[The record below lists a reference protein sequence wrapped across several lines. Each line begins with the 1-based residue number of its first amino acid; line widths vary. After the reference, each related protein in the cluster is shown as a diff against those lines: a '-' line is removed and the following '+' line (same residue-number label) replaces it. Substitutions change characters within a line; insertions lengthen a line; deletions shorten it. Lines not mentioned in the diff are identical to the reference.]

1 MNFKAILDKIKPTNN
16 KGSSQVVMLGNDAVY
31 VLVTGQAPQVTSI
44 PLVNGDWESALKE
57 SLSSKVFDSNSVQ
70 LIVCANYYQTYQID
84 KPDIPESEWSVALPF
99 LLKDLVS
106 ERVTEITASA
116 VALPTSNKLQV
127 YVLPKKLLDKLV
139 KITLSA
145 QVELKGVVP
154 EDEIWGDSAGEL
166 SNFLLLQR
174 SANTHFK
181 LGAFV
186 ENTVCFQ
193 RTIRSVVPP
202 LTGVASS
209 ALQLDGLALEL
220 QRSIDYLSSQIKGT
234 QLHQLKICC
243 DEEDEAELRDAL
255 NNTLSSTV
263 SLLVEEERENSESL
277 LVKLAAEKEA
287 FNVNLYPE
295 HLKPKKEYFTLTNVV
310 ASWGL
315 VFVLLLGGYFVM
327 QYKTSNLDKE
337 LTVLQHQSKQLNQQV
352 KQLNSKLI
360 QHKPS
365 PDKVAAV
372 ARLKRETQA
381 KKEALKAVGQYDQSQ
396 QVGYSGVMNALAKLG
411 RDDISLSQIYMTHNT
426 LDLSGFARN
435 AKVVPN
441 WIGQF
446 KSELNLVGRAFEKL
460 KIGRND
466 QDVVTFELNTRRE
479 SK

>member
-31 VLVTGQAPQVTSI
+31 VSVTEQEPQVTSI

-57 SLSSKVFDSNSVQ
+57 SLSSKAFNSNSVQ

-116 VALPTSNKLQV
+116 VALPTSNKLQA

-139 KITLSA
+139 KITLAA

-243 DEEDEAELRDAL
+243 DEEDEAELQDAL

-277 LVKLAAEKEA
+277 LVKLAAEKDV
-287 FNVNLYPE
+287 FSVNLYPD
-295 HLKPKKEYFTLTNVV
+295 HLRPKKEFFTLENVA

-315 VFVLLLGGYFVM
+315 VCVLLLGGYFVM

-337 LTVLQHQSKQLNQQV
+337 LTVLQHKSTQLNQQV

-365 PDKVAAV
+365 PEKVAAV

>member
-1 MNFKAILDKIKPTNN
+1 MNFKAILDKVRPTSY
-16 KGSSQVVMLGNDAVY
+16 KGSAQVVMLGNDAIY
-31 VLVTGQAPQVTSI
+31 ISPTEQSPQITRIS
-44 PLVNGDWESALKE
+44 LVNGDWESALKQ
-57 SLSSKVFDSNSVQ
+57 SLNSEAFTSGSLQ

-84 KPDIPESEWSVALPF
+84 KPDIPENEWSVALPF

-106 ERVTEITASA
+106 ERVTDITASA

-127 YVLPKKLLDKLV
+127 YVLPKKLLDKLLNV
-139 KITLSA
+139 TNSV

-154 EDEIWGDSAGEL
+154 EDEIWGYSAGEL
-166 SNFLLLQR
+166 SNFILLQR
-174 SANTHFK
+174 SQNAHFK

-186 ENTVCFQ
+186 EHTVCFQ

-243 DEEDEAELRDAL
+243 DEEDEAELQSVL
-255 NNTLSSTV
+255 NDTLSSSV
-263 SLLVEEERENSESL
+263 SLLVDKDRENSESL
-277 LVKLAAEKEA
+277 LVQLAAEKND

-295 HLKPKKEYFTLTNVV
+295 HLKPKKEYFTLANVV
-310 ASWGL
+310 ASWAIIS
-315 VFVLLLGGYFVM
+315 VLLLGSYFVM
-327 QYKTSNLDKE
+327 QYQASNLNAE
-337 LTVLQHQSKQLNQQV
+337 LTTLQHDSKQLNKQV
-352 KQLNSKLI
+352 NQLNSQLT

-365 PDKVAAV
+365 PEKVAAV

-381 KKEALKAVGQYDQSQ
+381 KKEALKAVGQYDESQ

-411 RDDISLSQIYMTHNT
+411 RNDISLSNIYMTHDT

-435 AKVVPN
+435 ANVVPN

-446 KSELNLVGRAFEKL
+446 QSELNLVGRTFEKL

-466 QDVVTFELNTRRE
+466 QDVVTFELSTRRE

>member
-1 MNFKAILDKIKPTNN
+1 MNFKAIVDKLKPSKSNGNT
-16 KGSSQVVMLGNDAVY
+16 QVVMLGNDAVY
-31 VLVTGQAPQVTSI
+31 ISSTQQESRVTSI
-44 PLVNGDWESALKE
+44 PFVNGDWESALKK
-57 SLSSKVFDSNSVQ
+57 SLNSEAFTSNTLQ
-70 LIVCANYYQTYQID
+70 LIVCTNYYQTYQLD

-99 LLKDLVS
+99 LLKDLVA

-139 KITLSA
+139 NITSSA
-145 QVELKGVVP
+145 QIELKGVVP
-154 EDEIWGDSAGEL
+154 EDEIWGYSAGEL
-166 SNFLLLQR
+166 SNFILLQR
-174 SANTHFK
+174 STNSHFK

-186 ENTVCFQ
+186 EHTVCFQ

-234 QLHQLKICC
+234 QLHQLKLCC
-243 DEEDEAELRDAL
+243 DEEDEAELQSAL

-263 SLLVEEERENSESL
+263 SLLVEGQRGNSESF
-277 LVKLAAEKEA
+277 LVQLAAKKET

-295 HLKPKKEYFTLTNVV
+295 HLKPKKEYFTLANVA
-310 ASWGL
+310 ASWG
-315 VFVLLLGGYFVM
+315 VVGALLLGSYFVM
-327 QYKTSNLDKE
+327 NYQASNLDTE
-337 LTVLQHQSKQLNQQV
+337 LTALQQDSNQLNKQLN
-352 KQLNSKLI
+352 QLNSKLT

-372 ARLKRETQA
+372 ERLKRETQA
-381 KKEALKAVGQYDQSQ
+381 KKEALKAVGQYDESQ
-396 QVGYSGVMNALAKLG
+396 QVGYSGVMNSLAQLG
-411 RDDISLSQIYMTHNT
+411 RNDISLSHIYMTHDT
-426 LDLSGFARN
+426 LDMSGFARN
-435 AKVVPN
+435 ANVVPN

-446 KSELNLVGRAFEKL
+446 KNELNLVGRSFEKL

-466 QDVVTFELNTRRE
+466 QDVVTFELSTRRE